1 MFFFNIEEYYSI
13 MFTSLVVLLKLCFS
27 RGINLLMFYQLNC
40 FLYSLDRFDLEVIFP
55 NLVFLRQVNNC
66 LFYLGKRQ
74 QNILF
79 IGGLFCIPV
88 V

>member
-1 MFFFNIEEYYSI
+1 
-13 MFTSLVVLLKLCFS
+13 MFTSLVVLLKLGFS

-66 LFYLGKRQ
+66 LFDLGKRQ

-79 IGGLFCIPV
+79 IGWFILHSSSLKYFLVSICV
-88 V
+88 FE